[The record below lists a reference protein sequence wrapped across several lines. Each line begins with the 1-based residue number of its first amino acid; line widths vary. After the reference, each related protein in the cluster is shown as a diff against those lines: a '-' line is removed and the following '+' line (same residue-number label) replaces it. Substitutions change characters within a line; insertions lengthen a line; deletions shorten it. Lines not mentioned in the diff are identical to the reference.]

1 MRELCSRAWE
11 NFTSFHQFLISGTC
25 SSCIWVPGGVS
36 FPRNYCQPPASV
48 SLAFIALWIS
58 WLIACLSG
66 LFLDSTELSHHHSE
80 KNTNEYC
87 LPLTEHLAYIPVS
100 ALSRGLSEI
109 LQSLPASAP
118 ILHHPCNYSPF
129 SCLRSHDSLSCP
141 TSPSL
146 LHSRSLGLYC
156 CSVAQLYLTLFDLMD
171 CSWPVSFVLYFLE
184 FAQCQDSIEFVMRS
198 NHLILC
204 RPLLLISIVASIRVF
219 SNESALCIRWPK

>member
-1 MRELCSRAWE
+1 MPTSCISVL
-11 NFTSFHQFLISGTC
+11 SFHGSVDIVADSL
-25 SSCIWVPGGVS
+25 S
-36 FPRNYCQPPASV
+36 FWS
-48 SLAFIALWIS
+48 
-58 WLIACLSG
+58 LSG
-66 LFLDSTELSHHHSE
+66 LFSELSYHHSE

-156 CSVAQLYLTLFDLMD
+156 CSVAQLYLTLLDLMD
-171 CSWPVSFVLYFLE
+171 FSWPVSSVLYFPE
-184 FAQCQDSIEFVMRS
+184 FAQCQDSIESVMLS

-204 RPLLLISIVASIRVF
+204 RPLLLLISIVAIIRVF